1 MIQLN
6 LRSMLALGMAISLGL
21 AIGCSSRGDDD
32 IEATTVVAGSTVE
45 PTQVAPLSSPVR
57 TARPT
62 SSATPITSPASPPSG
77 TSTPFTVPA
86 EPPIDVS
93 LVTVPVCRTTDRNSN
108 GVGFGTIPHATPTA
122 IPGQGS
128 SITQS
133 TQKATEFAIALKPLI
148 DAVVAVTEAADRSW
162 GIAEGSED
170 LGRVILFE
178 GRRLSQLCSALSVV
192 PLTTNGKPFVDTMAD
207 NLKARRDLLYST
219 AELGRDDSANL
230 RALDAD
236 RTDSSLTLKGLEV
249 NLDEFSTLAGVT
261 SVASVPFTIVN
272 PLLAVTFGAPA
283 GWLMVRNGIDIVL
296 LAPAEQQV
304 YSARGLG
311 PDAWKLGSALRV
323 RRFRNA
329 ESADL
334 SGLSLTLDALYAQ
347 FGGRVA
353 VETSRFGSIDGVLG
367 IYRDV
372 ERGWDTLVSATV
384 IDDST
389 YLFELGCPD
398 EINSVCISTI
408 NQFVASVEFING

>member
-1 MIQLN
+1 M
-6 LRSMLALGMAISLGL
+6 
-21 AIGCSSRGDDD
+21 
-32 IEATTVVAGSTVE
+32 
-45 PTQVAPLSSPVR
+45 
-57 TARPT
+57 
-62 SSATPITSPASPPSG
+62 
-77 TSTPFTVPA
+77 
-86 EPPIDVS
+86 
-93 LVTVPVCRTTDRNSN
+93 
-108 GVGFGTIPHATPTA
+108 
-122 IPGQGS
+122 
-128 SITQS
+128 
-133 TQKATEFAIALKPLI
+133 KPLI

-192 PLTTNGKPFVDTMAD
+192 PLTTDGKPFVDTMAD

-219 AELGRDDSANL
+219 AELGRDDSADL
-230 RALDAD
+230 RTLDAD

-272 PLLAVTFGAPA
+272 PLLAVTFDAPA

-296 LAPAEQQV
+296 LAPEEQQV

-311 PDAWKLGSALRV
+311 PDSWNLGSALRV
-323 RRFRNA
+323 RRFRNP

-367 IYRDV
+367 IYRDM
-372 ERGWDTLVSATV
+372 ERGWDTLVAATV

-398 EINSVCISTI
+398 EINSVCMSTI